1 MGNAQSCKDMSYS
14 EPQTPLRDQIT
25 PTEDSTTYSKM
36 SVDIFNSINSLR
48 TDPTTFKS
56 TATSLANTTVLNS
69 YPNTALTAYKWS
81 NALSMA
87 ALEYVNRKSI
97 NA

>member
-1 MGNAQSCKDMSYS
+1 
-14 EPQTPLRDQIT
+14 
-25 PTEDSTTYSKM
+25 M
-36 SVDIFNSINSLR
+36 SVDIFNTINSLR
-48 TDPTTFKS
+48 TDPTTFKAS
-56 TATSLANTTVLNS
+56 ATTLAKSAVLNS

-97 NA
+97 NAAPEASIFFTARNKYASTVCGTAASTKP